1 MPVATPTT
9 SKNVQAEKYKN
20 KHLVAGRAVALRAK
34 HAAALRAAVEE
45 KER

>member
-1 MPVATPTT
+1 MSVRER
-9 SKNVQAEKYKN
+9 KEK
-20 KHLVAGRAVALRAK
+20 GFMERGCRAVALRAK